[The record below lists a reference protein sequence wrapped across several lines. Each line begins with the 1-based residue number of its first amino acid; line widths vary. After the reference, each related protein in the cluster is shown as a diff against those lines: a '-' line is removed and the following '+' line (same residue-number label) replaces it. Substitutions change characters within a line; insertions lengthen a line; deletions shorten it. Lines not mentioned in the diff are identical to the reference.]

1 MTAISHSVRTETRSL
16 LGLGLPLVGSFV
28 AGFLIH
34 MTDTV
39 MLGWYSI
46 LSLAAATIATST
58 WFILFIM
65 GAGFA
70 HAVMPLVAAAEAE
83 GDTTQARRATRMGLW
98 LSVAYFALAFPPLWW
113 SEAVLL
119 WLGQTAEVAAEGQKY
134 LRIAVFGMV
143 PALLAQVLRS
153 YLSGLQL
160 TGVQLWVTVSGVFL
174 NAVVNYALIFGNLGA
189 PELGIE
195 GAAIASVLIQCFT
208 LIGLAIYAQ
217 IKLPDYALFRR
228 IWRPD
233 WQALWRL
240 FVLGVPIGLTSLAEG
255 GLFNASAIMMGW
267 IGEKELAAHGIAL
280 QVTALT
286 FMFHVGMSQAA
297 TIRAGGAFG
306 RRDEAA
312 LRTVGKAAH
321 LIAFTFGVA
330 VVVIFVAIPG
340 PLAGAFLD
348 PTDPARD
355 AIIEIGI
362 VLILLSALFQFV
374 DSGQIVALSLLRGV
388 QDTNV
393 PMWLATLSYWVIGVP
408 ASYIMAF
415 VLGWEEVGLWLGL
428 TVGLG
433 CAAIS
438 LSARFWLHTV
448 RIAR

>member
-1 MTAISHSVRTETRSL
+1 MTTTATSLRAETRSL
-16 LGLGLPLVGSFV
+16 LGLGMPLVGSFV

-119 WLGQTAEVAAEGQKY
+119 WLGQTAEVAAEGQRY

-208 LIGLAIYAQ
+208 LIVLAIYAQ
-217 IKLPDYALFRR
+217 VKLPDYVLFQR

-321 LIAFTFGVA
+321 LIAFAFGVA